1 MSLFSMLPVPI
12 VDLPVLTSNGS
23 EMQLDAPDLS
33 LEPKVRVYDA
43 QTGETHYL
51 SLQATDMLR
60 NYALSA
66 LHGVTAVQHQRF
78 ARFHPARSAEL
89 APLIRQGMTRMFSA
103 ADGSE
108 FVLGFMLMSSTEADP
123 AWQTLPREG
132 EPKMVWQPGDAAGN
146 GCGWSLTLEGAGD
159 GTQLGFA
166 PWDDPEAIARL
177 VQAVQDRQSA
187 FIMSGIVD
195 SQGTARLSSRMTA
208 LSLRRGRKLP
218 AIRLKQVRD
227 ILTEA
232 QLVATNANAN
242 QYTSA
247 RGRVLSIEIDEAA
260 VPIAVFVLAPQ
271 RPAQCVPFP
280 EGIETMPWDQR
291 QQVITD
297 IETDGR
303 AAWTEAAKTALL
315 AKGWRII
322 ELPLPNLQY
331 AWRLRNVRGIQQG
344 VGYFFATR
352 IKPEI
357 WSEIEPAALSA
368 AADLNL
374 NRSSLM

>member
-1 MSLFSMLPVPI
+1 MSLFSMLPVP
-12 VDLPVLTSNGS
+12 VVELPTLSSNGC
-23 EMQLDAPDLS
+23 EVQLDAPDLTV
-33 LEPKVRVYDA
+33 EPKVRVFDA

-51 SLQATDMLR
+51 SLQVTDMLR

-66 LHGVTAVQHQRF
+66 LQGVTAVQHQRF
-78 ARFHPARSAEL
+78 AKFHPARNAEL
-89 APLIRQGMTRMFSA
+89 APLIRQGMTRMFSS
-103 ADGSE
+103 ADGQE
-108 FVLGFMLMSSTEADP
+108 FPLGFLLMSSSETDP
-123 AWQTLPREG
+123 AWQILPREG
-132 EPKMVWQPGDAAGN
+132 EPKMVWRSGDAAGN
-146 GCGWSLTLEGAGD
+146 DCGWALTLEGAGE

-166 PWDDPEAIARL
+166 PWDDEEAIARL

-187 FIMSGIVD
+187 FVMSGIVD

-227 ILTEA
+227 ILTDA
-232 QLVATNANAN
+232 QLVATHVNANH
-242 QYTSA
+242 YTSA

-260 VPIAVFVLAPQ
+260 VPVAVFVLAPQ
-271 RPAQCVPFP
+271 RPAQCAPFP

-291 QQVITD
+291 QQIISD
-297 IETDGR
+297 IETEGR
-303 AAWTEAAKTALL
+303 GAWTEAAKAALL
-315 AKGWRII
+315 AKGWRTVD
-322 ELPLPNLQY
+322 LPLPNLQY
-331 AWRLRNVRGIQQG
+331 AWRLRNIRGVQQG